1 MEMLRC
7 CLNPKVILGALVAIV
22 LAYVFAPQLVQYS
35 WLLLVLICPLS
46 MILMMTMMN
55 RGSNTEK
62 ERLYTC
68 PECSMDYSD
77 ADWAKKCAAWCKE
90 HKSCNLDIIQHAVKR
105 G

>member
-1 MEMLRC
+1 MLRC

-55 RGSNTEK
+55 RGSNAEK
-62 ERLYTC
+62 ERLYNC
-68 PECSMDYSD
+68 AECNMDYSD
-77 ADWAKKCAAWCKE
+77 ADWAKKCAERCKE
-90 HKSCNLDIIQHAVKR
+90 HKSCNLDIIQHAVQKK
-105 G
+105 

>member
-1 MEMLRC
+1 MLRC

-55 RGSNTEK
+55 RGSNAEK

-68 PECSMDYSD
+68 AECNMDYSD
-77 ADWAKKCAAWCKE
+77 ADWAKKCAERCKE
-90 HKSCNLDIIQHAVKR
+90 HKSCNLDIIQHAVQKK
-105 G
+105 